1 MTNRNSPFQ
10 QASKSCISVILV
22 GPVIP
27 VDPER
32 LEHLWFD
39 SWVIGNIITEKFHL
53 LWRALF
59 ICDHKGF
66 TFHPSSN
73 HHHHHHI
80 IITSSP
86 LSSNQHHL
94 IIMSSPLSSHHHP
107 QSVKITFI
115 IASAGKDCISW
126 KGSQTTERKGEKGDW
141 LSDKVNMQYAPLL
154 HNHKIAW
161 VGQPLRTLCTG
172 GALCTQSTGHI
183 PSLSSFGHTSLEKRC
198 TSWPLK
204 KSPRRGW
211 RTGMTGNTW
220 EG

>member
-1 MTNRNSPFQ
+1 MHFSDFSRSSDSSGSREARASMVRLLSYWQYYHRKISP
-10 QASKSCISVILV
+10 S
-22 GPVIP
+22 
-27 VDPER
+27 
-32 LEHLWFD
+32 LESFIHLW
-39 SWVIGNIITEKFHL
+39 SQGFHL
-53 LWRALF
+53 SS
-59 ICDHKGF
+59 IIKSS
-66 TFHPSSN
+66 PSSSHY
-73 HHHHHHI
+73 HHVITIIIKSTSPYHHVITI

-86 LSSNQHHL
+86 PVSKDHIYHRISRKKLHQLKRFSNH
-94 IIMSSPLSSHHHP
+94 
-107 QSVKITFI
+107 
-115 IASAGKDCISW
+115 
-126 KGSQTTERKGEKGDW
+126 GEKKEKKGDW

-183 PSLSSFGHTSLEKRC
+183 PSLSSFGQTSLEKRC

>member
-1 MTNRNSPFQ
+1 MHFSDFSRSSDSSGSREARASMVRLLSYWQYYHRKISP
-10 QASKSCISVILV
+10 S
-22 GPVIP
+22 
-27 VDPER
+27 
-32 LEHLWFD
+32 LESFIHLWSQGFYL
-39 SWVIGNIITEKFHL
+39 SSIIKSS
-53 LWRALF
+53 
-59 ICDHKGF
+59 
-66 TFHPSSN
+66 PSSSHY
-73 HHHHHHI
+73 HHVITIIIKSTSPYHHVITI

-86 LSSNQHHL
+86 PVSKDHIYHRISR
-94 IIMSSPLSSHHHP
+94 
-107 QSVKITFI
+107 
-115 IASAGKDCISW
+115 KDCISW
-126 KGSQTTERKGEKGDW
+126 NGSQTTERKGEKSDW

-161 VGQPLRTLCTG
+161 VGRSLGTLCTG

-183 PSLSSFGHTSLEKRC
+183 PSLSLFGQTSLEKRC

>member
-73 HHHHHHI
+73 HHHHHHYHHVITIIIKSTSPYHHVITI

-86 LSSNQHHL
+86 PVSKDHIYHRISRKRLHQLKRFSNH
-94 IIMSSPLSSHHHP
+94 
-107 QSVKITFI
+107 
-115 IASAGKDCISW
+115 
-126 KGSQTTERKGEKGDW
+126 GEKRRKRW
-141 LSDKVNMQYAPLL
+141 LTFSQSQSA
-154 HNHKIAW
+154 ICT
-161 VGQPLRTLCTG
+161 TLT
-172 GALCTQSTGHI
+172 
-183 PSLSSFGHTSLEKRC
+183 
-198 TSWPLK
+198 
-204 KSPRRGW
+204 
-211 RTGMTGNTW
+211 
-220 EG
+220 

>member
-1 MTNRNSPFQ
+1 MQFSDFSRSSDSSGSREARASMVRLLSYWQYYHRKISP
-10 QASKSCISVILV
+10 S
-22 GPVIP
+22 
-27 VDPER
+27 
-32 LEHLWFD
+32 LESFIHLWSQGFYL
-39 SWVIGNIITEKFHL
+39 SSIIKSS
-53 LWRALF
+53 
-59 ICDHKGF
+59 
-66 TFHPSSN
+66 PSSSHY
-73 HHHHHHI
+73 HHVITIVIKSTSPYHHVITI
-80 IITSSP
+80 IITSS
-86 LSSNQHHL
+86 
-94 IIMSSPLSSHHHP
+94 P

-141 LSDKVNMQYAPLL
+141 LSVKVNLQYAPLL

-183 PSLSSFGHTSLEKRC
+183 PSLSLFGQTSLEKRC

-211 RTGMTGNTW
+211 QTGMTGNTW